1 MTMPKM
7 FAFNMNILPDKLT
20 EADLVILCFISSLAR
35 NGMDKGWTTCEQ
47 IKDYAEEAMRP
58 ITFKKILILMS
69 LAMVL
74 AAFPFPSFV
83 TARKQGESNDKGR
96 EYYEARGEIV
106 WEINTDEK
114 VIALT
119 FDDGPNAAQTPQIL
133 DLLKQYDAKATFFV
147 VGKRM
152 EKYPD
157 LVRREANEGH
167 ELANHT
173 YNHPY
178 FKQSTP
184 SEQIRQ
190 EILKN
195 QQLITSLTRQ
205 KPRLFRPPGGF
216 YSENIVEASK
226 EAGYLT
232 VLWSWHQDT
241 KDWRSPGVDKI
252 VRKVLDNARNGDI
265 VLFHDHVENNPQTV
279 EALKQ
284 ILPELKQRGFR
295 FVTVSE
301 LLPFNKMESSVH
313 S

>member
-1 MTMPKM
+1 
-7 FAFNMNILPDKLT
+7 
-20 EADLVILCFISSLAR
+20 
-35 NGMDKGWTTCEQ
+35 
-47 IKDYAEEAMRP
+47 MRS
-58 ITFKKILILMS
+58 IIFRKILLLMP

-83 TARKQGESNDKGR
+83 TAQKQGGSNDKGR

-184 SEQIRQ
+184 IEQIRQ

-195 QQLITSLTRQ
+195 EQLITSLTRH